1 MWIKCAK
8 SWAWL
13 KSRVLMKRLAIVL
26 VLVLGVAWGKSLPK
40 WAKDCSKEVQI
51 EKTQTKDEKILVCG
65 MSDILLSDMDY
76 SLSSAR
82 QNALEKVMEAF
93 KGDKIEI
100 KASELK
106 ATFIDADKVYVLLKI
121 TKKHVALTNK

>member
-40 WAKDCSKEVQI
+40 WAKDCSKEMQI
-51 EKTQTKDEKILVCG
+51 ERTQTKDEKILVCG

-82 QNALEKVMEAF
+82 RNALEKVMEAF

-106 ATFIDADKVYVLLKI
+106 ATFIDTDKVYVLLRI
-121 TKKHVALTNK
+121 TKKHVALMNE

>member
-1 MWIKCAK
+1 
-8 SWAWL
+8 
-13 KSRVLMKRLAIVL
+13 MKRLTIAL
-26 VLVLGVAWGKSLPK
+26 ALVLGVAWGKSLPK

-51 EKTQTKDEKILVCG
+51 EKTQTKDKKILVCG

-93 KGDKIEI
+93 KGDKIDKIEI

-106 ATFIDADKVYVLLKI
+106 ATFIDTDKVYVLLRI
-121 TKKHVALTNK
+121 TKKHVALMNE

>member
-1 MWIKCAK
+1 
-8 SWAWL
+8 
-13 KSRVLMKRLAIVL
+13 MKHLAIAFA
-26 VLVLGVAWGKSLPK
+26 LVLGVAWGKSLPK
-40 WAKDCSKEVQI
+40 WARDCSRGVQI
-51 EKTQTKDEKILVCG
+51 EKPQTKDEKFLVCG
-65 MSDILLSDMDY
+65 MSDILLSDIDY

-106 ATFIDADKVYVLLKI
+106 ATFIDTDKVYVLLKI
-121 TKKHVALTNK
+121 TKKHVALTNE

>member
-13 KSRVLMKRLAIVL
+13 KSRVLMKRLAVALI
-26 VLVLGVAWGKSLPK
+26 LVLGVAWGKSLPK

-65 MSDILLSDMDY
+65 VSDILLSDMDY
-76 SLSSAR
+76 SLFSAR

-106 ATFIDADKVYVLLKI
+106 ATFIDTDKVYVLLRI
-121 TKKHVALTNK
+121 TKKHVALMNE

>member
-1 MWIKCAK
+1 
-8 SWAWL
+8 
-13 KSRVLMKRLAIVL
+13 MKRLAIAL
-26 VLVLGVAWGKSLPK
+26 VLVLGFVWGKSLPK
-40 WAKDCSKEVQI
+40 WAKDCSKGVQI

-65 MSDILLSDMDY
+65 VSDILLSDDMDY

-106 ATFIDADKVYVLLKI
+106 ATFIDTDKVYVLLRI
-121 TKKHVALTNK
+121 TKKHVALMNE

>member
-1 MWIKCAK
+1 
-8 SWAWL
+8 
-13 KSRVLMKRLAIVL
+13 MKRLAIAL

-51 EKTQTKDEKILVCG
+51 EKTQAKKILVCG
-65 MSDILLSDMDY
+65 MSDILLSDIDY

-100 KASELK
+100 RASELK
-106 ATFIDADKVYVLLKI
+106 ATFIDTDKVYVLLRI
-121 TKKHVALTNK
+121 TKKHVALMNE

>member
-1 MWIKCAK
+1 
-8 SWAWL
+8 
-13 KSRVLMKRLAIVL
+13 MKRLTIVL
-26 VLVLGVAWGKSLPK
+26 ALILGVAWGKTLPK
-40 WAKDCSKEVQI
+40 WARDCSKGVQI
-51 EKTQTKDEKILVCG
+51 EKIQTKDEKILVCG

-82 QNALEKVMEAF
+82 QNALEKVLKAF

-106 ATFIDADKVYVLLKI
+106 ATFIDTDKVYVLLNI
-121 TKKHVALTNK
+121 TKKHIALTNE

>member
-1 MWIKCAK
+1 
-8 SWAWL
+8 
-13 KSRVLMKRLAIVL
+13 MKRLTIVL
-26 VLVLGVAWGKSLPK
+26 ALVLGVAWGKSLPK
-40 WAKDCSKEVQI
+40 WARDCSKEVQI
-51 EKTQTKDEKILVCG
+51 EKSQTKDEKILVCG

-82 QNALEKVMEAF
+82 QNALEKVLKAF

-106 ATFIDADKVYVLLKI
+106 ATFIDMDKVYVLLNI
-121 TKKHVALTNK
+121 TKKHIALTNE

>member
-1 MWIKCAK
+1 
-8 SWAWL
+8 
-13 KSRVLMKRLAIVL
+13 MKRLTIAL
-26 VLVLGVAWGKSLPK
+26 ALVLGVVWGKTLPK
-40 WAKDCSKEVQI
+40 WARDCSKEVQI
-51 EKTQTKDEKILVCG
+51 EKTQTTKDEKILVCG

-82 QNALEKVMEAF
+82 QNALEKVLKAF

-106 ATFIDADKVYVLLKI
+106 ATFIDTDKVYVLLNI
-121 TKKHVALTNK
+121 TKKHIALTNE

>member
-1 MWIKCAK
+1 
-8 SWAWL
+8 
-13 KSRVLMKRLAIVL
+13 MKRLTIAL
-26 VLVLGVAWGKSLPK
+26 ALVLGVAWGKTLPK
-40 WAKDCSKEVQI
+40 WARDCSKEVRI

-93 KGDKIEI
+93 KGGKIEI

-106 ATFIDADKVYVLLKI
+106 ATFIDTDKVYVLLNI
-121 TKKHVALTNK
+121 TKKHIALTNE

>member
-1 MWIKCAK
+1 
-8 SWAWL
+8 
-13 KSRVLMKRLAIVL
+13 MKRLTIAL
-26 VLVLGVAWGKSLPK
+26 ALVLGVAWGKSLPK
-40 WAKDCSKEVQI
+40 WARDCSKEVQI
-51 EKTQTKDEKILVCG
+51 EKTQAKDEKILVCG

-100 KASELK
+100 KGSELK
-106 ATFIDADKVYVLLKI
+106 ATFIDTDKVYVLLKI
-121 TKKHVALTNK
+121 TKKHIALTNE

>member
-1 MWIKCAK
+1 
-8 SWAWL
+8 
-13 KSRVLMKRLAIVL
+13 MKRLTIVFA
-26 VLVLGVAWGKSLPK
+26 LVLGVAWGKTLPK
-40 WAKDCSKEVQI
+40 WARDCSKEVQI

-65 MSDILLSDMDY
+65 TSDILPSDMDY

-106 ATFIDADKVYVLLKI
+106 ATFIDTDKVYVLLNI
-121 TKKHVALTNK
+121 TKKHIALTNE

>member
-1 MWIKCAK
+1 
-8 SWAWL
+8 
-13 KSRVLMKRLAIVL
+13 MKHLAIAL

-40 WAKDCSKEVQI
+40 WAKDCSKGVQI
-51 EKTQTKDEKILVCG
+51 EKTQTKDEKFLVCG
-65 MSDILLSDMDY
+65 MSDILLSDDMDY

-106 ATFIDADKVYVLLKI
+106 ATFIDTDKVYVLLRI
-121 TKKHVALTNK
+121 TKKHVALMNE

>member
-1 MWIKCAK
+1 
-8 SWAWL
+8 
-13 KSRVLMKRLAIVL
+13 MKRLAIAL
-26 VLVLGVAWGKSLPK
+26 ILVLGVAWGKSLPNTMTLRRGFEV
-40 WAKDCSKEVQI
+40 KEN
-51 EKTQTKDEKILVCG
+51 EKILVCG

-100 KASELK
+100 KARELK
-106 ATFIDADKVYVLLKI
+106 ATFIDTDKVYVLLRI
-121 TKKHVALTNK
+121 TKKHVALMNE

>member
-1 MWIKCAK
+1 
-8 SWAWL
+8 
-13 KSRVLMKRLAIVL
+13 MKRLAIAL
-26 VLVLGVAWGKSLPK
+26 ALVLGVAWGKPLPK
-40 WAKDCSKEVQI
+40 WARDCSKGVQI
-51 EKTQTKDEKILVCG
+51 EKVQTKDEEFLVCG
-65 MSDILLSDMDY
+65 MSDVLPSDMDY

-106 ATFIDADKVYVLLKI
+106 ATFIDTDKVYVLLKI
-121 TKKHVALTNK
+121 TKKHVALTNE

>member
-65 MSDILLSDMDY
+65 VSDILLSDMDY

-93 KGDKIEI
+93 EGDKIEI

-106 ATFIDADKVYVLLKI
+106 ATFIDTDKVYVLLRI
-121 TKKHVALTNK
+121 TKKHVALMNE

>member
-1 MWIKCAK
+1 
-8 SWAWL
+8 
-13 KSRVLMKRLAIVL
+13 MKRLTIVL
-26 VLVLGVAWGKSLPK
+26 ALILGVAWGKTLPK
-40 WAKDCSKEVQI
+40 WARDCSKEVQI

-65 MSDILLSDMDY
+65 VSDILLSDIDY

-106 ATFIDADKVYVLLKI
+106 ATFIDTDKVYVLLNI
-121 TKKHVALTNK
+121 TKKHIALTNE

>member
-1 MWIKCAK
+1 
-8 SWAWL
+8 
-13 KSRVLMKRLAIVL
+13 MKRLAIAL
-26 VLVLGVAWGKSLPK
+26 ALVLGVAWGKSLPK
-40 WAKDCSKEVQI
+40 WARDCLKEVQI
-51 EKTQTKDEKILVCG
+51 EKTQAKDEKILVCG

-106 ATFIDADKVYVLLKI
+106 ATFIDTDKVYVLLKI
-121 TKKHVALTNK
+121 TKKHVALTNE

>member
-1 MWIKCAK
+1 
-8 SWAWL
+8 
-13 KSRVLMKRLAIVL
+13 MKRLTIVL
-26 VLVLGVAWGKSLPK
+26 ALVLGVAWGKTLPK
-40 WAKDCSKEVQI
+40 WARDCSKKVQI

-82 QNALEKVMEAF
+82 QNALEKVLKAF

-106 ATFIDADKVYVLLKI
+106 ATFIDTDKVYVLLNI
-121 TKKHVALTNK
+121 TKKHIALTNE

>member
-1 MWIKCAK
+1 
-8 SWAWL
+8 
-13 KSRVLMKRLAIVL
+13 MKRLTIVL
-26 VLVLGVAWGKSLPK
+26 ALILGVAWGKTLPK
-40 WAKDCSKEVQI
+40 WARDCSKGVQI

-93 KGDKIEI
+93 KGGKIEI

-106 ATFIDADKVYVLLKI
+106 ATFIDTDKVYVLLNI
-121 TKKHVALTNK
+121 TKKHIALTNE

>member
-1 MWIKCAK
+1 
-8 SWAWL
+8 
-13 KSRVLMKRLAIVL
+13 MKRLAIAL
-26 VLVLGVAWGKSLPK
+26 ALVLGFAWGKSLPK
-40 WAKDCSKEVQI
+40 WARDCSKEVQI
-51 EKTQTKDEKILVCG
+51 EKVQTKDEKFLVCG

-106 ATFIDADKVYVLLKI
+106 ATFIDTDKVYVLLKI
-121 TKKHVALTNK
+121 TKKHVALTNE

>member
-1 MWIKCAK
+1 
-8 SWAWL
+8 
-13 KSRVLMKRLAIVL
+13 MKRLTIAL
-26 VLVLGVAWGKSLPK
+26 ALVLGVAWGRTLPK
-40 WAKDCSKEVQI
+40 WARDCSKEVQI

-82 QNALEKVMEAF
+82 QNALEKVLKAF
-93 KGDKIEI
+93 KGGKIEI

-106 ATFIDADKVYVLLKI
+106 ATFIDTDKVYVLLNI
-121 TKKHVALTNK
+121 TKKHIALTNE